1 MSQIAVTNAS
11 TVVSDAD
18 VKAILPALSLQVSRD
33 LASVWSGVEADLVFV
48 STGAGIPQGAWALC
62 ILDDTDQADAL
73 GYHDLTMGG
82 QPISKI
88 FAKTDSDYGEDW
100 RVTASHELCE
110 MLCDPEIDQVVTTIY
125 EGKSATTIREV
136 CDAVEGNTYSIDG
149 VILSD
154 FVTPNFFD
162 SAITSGVKYDFLGAL
177 SAPMTIAQGGYMS
190 FKDAAGNWTQ
200 VFGDRVHTWRAITPI
215 GSRRERLRAGHHR
228 WRRSTAI

>member
-48 STGAGIPQGAWALC
+48 STGAGIPHGAWALC
-62 ILDDTDQADAL
+62 VLDDTDQADAL

-110 MLCDPEIDQVVTTIY
+110 MLCDPQIDQTVTTIY
-125 EGKSATTIREV
+125 EGKPATTIREV
-136 CDAVEGNTYSIDG
+136 CDAVESNTYAVDG
-149 VILSD
+149 IMLSD

-162 SAITSGVKYDFLGAL
+162 SATTPGVKYDFLGVL
-177 SAPMTIAQGGYMS
+177 SAPMILAPGGYMS
-190 FKDAAGNWTQ
+190 LQDQSGNWTQ
-200 VFGDRVHTWRAITPI
+200 VFGDKVTTWKRIPPH
-215 GSRRERLRAGHHR
+215 GSRRERLRAGKKR